1 MRKIP
6 ADLAL
11 ILALLLAVAA
21 GTQSAFANP
30 YLYSGEVSPRSDTI
44 SPQISFNSPKNTSIY
59 YGDSVNLTLTMTGPT
74 GPTVY
79 NPYLEAIYCETDWQD
94 KIRIYELS
102 PSASYYLRTNEYL
115 VNLNLTKIQ
124 EGQHTI
130 TVFARYRGSYI
141 PAINNSHPLSL
152 NNFSINASSIVYFIV
167 DDRIEPTIWAISVA
181 NKVFN
186 QTDVPLTFRGS
197 ELFSHITYSLDGKSN
212 VSTAGDTTLNGLS
225 YGTHYLSAFPTDKA
239 GNIGIL
245 KTVNF
250 TVIDVVPPKV
260 SILSIEK
267 NKKYDSSN
275 LVLNFTINEEY
286 SKIAYVL
293 DNQHNVS
300 MAGNLTLSSLSNGE
314 HNVTVYSTDD
324 AGNVGASEIIN
335 FTVSV
340 PFPALPVVAVS
351 VAVVALTVAGLLVY
365 RKKHKRGLV
374 AP

>member
-6 ADLAL
+6 SDLAL

-30 YLYSGEVSPRSDTI
+30 YLNFGEVSPRSDTI
-44 SPQISFNSPKNTSIY
+44 PPQISFNSPKNTSIY
-59 YGDSVNLTLTMTGPT
+59 YGDSVNLTLTVTGPT
-74 GPTVY
+74 GPTVF
-79 NPYLEAIYCETDWQD
+79 NPYLEAIYYETDWQN

-130 TVFARYRGSYI
+130 TVFTRYRGSYI

-152 NNFSINASSIVYFIV
+152 NKFSINASSTVYFIV
-167 DDRIEPTIWAISVA
+167 DDRIEPKIWDISVA

-186 QTDVPLTFRGS
+186 QTDVPLTFRGN
-197 ELFSHITYSLDGKSN
+197 ELFSHITYSLDGKTN
-212 VSTAGDTTLNGLS
+212 VSTAGDTTLNKLS
-225 YGTHYLSAFPTDKA
+225 YGTHILTAFPTDKA

-267 NKKYDSSN
+267 DKRYDSSN
-275 LVLNFTINEEY
+275 LVLNFTINEEC
-286 SKIAYVL
+286 SKTTYVL

-300 MAGNLTLSSLSNGE
+300 TVGNLTLTGLSDGE
-314 HNVTVYSTDD
+314 HNVTIYSTDN
-324 AGNVGASEIIN
+324 AGNIGASETIN
-335 FTVSV
+335 FTVAV
-340 PFPALPVVAVS
+340 PLPTLSIVAVFT
-351 VAVVALTVAGLLVY
+351 VALVVVAGLMVY
-365 RKKHKRGLV
+365 HKKHRQK
-374 AP
+374 

>member
-30 YLYSGEVSPRSDTI
+30 YLNFGEVSPRSDTI
-44 SPQISFNSPKNTSIY
+44 PPQISFNSPKNTSIY
-59 YGDSVNLTLTMTGPT
+59 YGDSVNLTLTVTGPT

-79 NPYLEAIYCETDWQD
+79 NPYLEAIYYETDWQNR
-94 KIRIYELS
+94 IRIYQLA
-102 PSASYYLRTNEYL
+102 PSASYYLHTDEYS

-130 TVFARYRGSYI
+130 TVFTRYRGSYI

-152 NNFSINASSIVYFIV
+152 NKFSINASSIVYFTV
-167 DDRIEPTIWAISVA
+167 DDRIEPTILAISVA

-186 QTDVPLTFRGS
+186 QTDVPLTFRGN
-197 ELFSHITYSLDGKSN
+197 ELFSHITYSLDGKTN
-212 VSTAGDTTLNGLS
+212 VSTVGDTTLNGLS
-225 YGTHYLSAFPTDKA
+225 YGTHILTAFPIDKA
-239 GNIGIL
+239 GNRGIL

-267 NKKYDSSN
+267 DKRYDSSN

-286 SKIAYVL
+286 SKTTYVL

-300 MAGNLTLSSLSNGE
+300 TVGNLTLTGLSNGE
-314 HNVTVYSTDD
+314 HNVTVYSTDY
-324 AGNVGASEIIN
+324 AGNVGASETIN
-335 FTVSV
+335 FTVAV
-340 PFPALPVVAVS
+340 PFSILPIVAVFT
-351 VAVVALTVAGLLVY
+351 VALVVVAGLLVY
-365 RKKHKRGLV
+365 HKKHNKDLV
-374 AP
+374 KKV